1 MKVEINTLYREIR
14 DRLTSL
20 YGAAEASAIAFA
32 LLEDKYGMTR
42 TDVLCGKDKEFS
54 AEEAQ
59 EYAEILEKLADGL
72 PLQYATGRALF
83 CDRYFKVTPA
93 TLIPRPE
100 TEQVPLLLPPMGGE
114 HEASGRGIQALP
126 LSGGVGG
133 GLLLDCG
140 TGTGCIAITIA
151 LDHPDWQVEAWDI
164 SQDALVVAQENA
176 EMLGARNVSFKQK
189 DILAEAASLHSSLS
203 TFNSSPSTLHSSL
216 LTFNYIISNPPYIC
230 DREAE
235 DMESHVLDYEP
246 HTALFVPDDD
256 PLLFYRAL
264 AEIARVRLVPGGWL
278 VVECNRAYTE
288 ETAALFRNY
297 GLTNVE
303 ILPDCFDAPRFVRAQ
318 RG

>member
-59 EYAEILEKLADGL
+59 DYAEILEKLAAGL

-100 TEQVPLLLPPMGGE
+100 TEKAPFLLPPIGGE

-126 LSGGVGG
+126 LSGGDGG

-151 LDHPDWQVEAWDI
+151 LEHPDWQVEAWDI
-164 SQDALVVAQENA
+164 SEEALAVAQENA
-176 EMLGARNVSFKQK
+176 EALGAPNVTFLQK
-189 DILAEAASLHSSLS
+189 DILAEAQQCGCQMQEADLS
-203 TFNSSPSTLHSSL
+203 IPPARGDRGVD
-216 LTFNYIISNPPYIC
+216 YIVSNPPYIC
-230 DREAE
+230 DREAA
-235 DMESHVLDYEP
+235 DMEAHVLDHEP

-288 ETAALFRNY
+288 ETAALFRDY
-297 GLTNVE
+297 GLVDIE
-303 ILPDCFDAPRFVRAQ
+303 IIDDCFGAPRFVRA
-318 RG
+318 RK